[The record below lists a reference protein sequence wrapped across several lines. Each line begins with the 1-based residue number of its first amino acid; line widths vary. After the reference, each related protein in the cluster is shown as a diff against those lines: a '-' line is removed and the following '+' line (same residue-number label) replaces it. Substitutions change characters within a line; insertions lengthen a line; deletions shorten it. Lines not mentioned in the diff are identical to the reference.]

1 VPQAA
6 LGGQAMTMTCP
17 RCNSGL
23 GSRIE
28 AELHDWF
35 DQARIDV
42 SFDHEAVQGRRRGPR
57 LLYREGS
64 NGFCL
69 IAEAD
74 VVPEIRQ
81 MLNAGALQMH
91 YRMPD
96 PRRYR
101 LAALKH
107 AYLPPAFT
115 WVTYQTFQK
124 HNRYGPICWLSV
136 TRQSGQYRRK
146 ANMPKGC
153 PSTVLASRHK
163 AHL

>member
-1 VPQAA
+1 VNGTVLGWGMPASGEEGALDLVAPIFAQSFLMCPICLAAKPSEREHVPQAA

-35 DQARIDV
+35 DQALIDV
-42 SFDHEAVQGRRRGPR
+42 SFNHEAVQGRRRGPR

-81 MLNAGALQMH
+81 ILNA
-91 YRMPD
+91 D
-96 PRRYR
+96 
-101 LAALKH
+101 
-107 AYLPPAFT
+107 AF
-115 WVTYQTFQK
+115 
-124 HNRYGPICWLSV
+124 WLGWAPHVACGLRPSGSV
-136 TRQSGQYRRK
+136 
-146 ANMPKGC
+146 AN
-153 PSTVLASRHK
+153 SADSSR
-163 AHL
+163 